1 MPQPGAHPKEFRE
14 EAVRLYRTSGKS
26 LRELGGE
33 LGISHQTLR
42 GWIHQAE
49 IDEGKRDGLT
59 TSEREELRVLRR
71 RVEVL
76 EEEREILKKAA
87 AFFAAED
94 QRRRL
99 RASSSS
105 TSRKST
111 TR

>member
-1 MPQPGAHPKEFRE
+1 MPQPGAYPKEFRE
-14 EAVRLYRTSGKS
+14 EAVRLYRTSGRS
-26 LRELGGE
+26 LRELAGE

-42 GWIHQAE
+42 SWVRQAE
-49 IDEGKRDGLT
+49 IDEGEREGLT
-59 TSEREELRVLRR
+59 TSEREELRALRR
-71 RVEVL
+71 KVSVL

-99 RASSSS
+99 SRSVSS
-105 TSRKST
+105 TQRRRT